1 MGEEKPYPAL
11 PRSTKPGSKLK
22 KQIPPIGKNLHHRFP
37 SPQQLSYNEPR
48 AYGFGNVYAS
58 GTVGT
63 PSVAGTHGVLPHVCG
78 ARVVLGRGGSVNGPV
93 LRILI
98 ADDHEVARSG
108 IRAVLEG
115 HPAWEVCGEA
125 KDGRE
130 AVDLADKLKPNIVLM
145 DIGMPNLN
153 GLDAAR
159 QILSVTPDARILI
172 LTMHDTDQV
181 VREVLSAGARG
192 FLLKSD
198 AGRDLVTAVEALQQN
213 RTFFTTK
220 VAQMVLDGYLHPESE
235 APSSKHLLT
244 PREREVIQLLAEGKT
259 SKEVA
264 VALKLSVKTAETHRT
279 NLMRKLDLHSVAD
292 LTLYA
297 VRNGI
302 VQIY

>member
-1 MGEEKPYPAL
+1 MAKKNRSHRQSEVLNPARKPSGRLEAYRPKPRKCRRKAGRKSKLIRHVGKKLTSTILGTMATKLVRDRVGTFAGLIDGEE
-11 PRSTKPGSKLK
+11 
-22 KQIPPIGKNLHHRFP
+22 
-37 SPQQLSYNEPR
+37 
-48 AYGFGNVYAS
+48 GNVN
-58 GTVGT
+58 GT
-63 PSVAGTHGVLPHVCG
+63 
-78 ARVVLGRGGSVNGPV
+78 V
-93 LRILI
+93 LRILV

-108 IRAVLEG
+108 IRAVLEN
-115 HPAWEVCGEA
+115 HPGWEVCGEA

-130 AVDLADKLKPNIVLM
+130 AVELANKLKPNVVLM

-159 QILSVTPDARILI
+159 QILAATPDARILI
-172 LTMHDTDQV
+172 LTMHDSDQV

-198 AGRDLVTAVEALQQN
+198 AGRDLVSAVEALQQN

-220 VAQMVLDGYLHPESE
+220 VAQMVLEGYLHPGAE

-264 VALKLSVKTAETHRT
+264 VALNLSVKTAETHRT